1 MGMSRL
7 SNIVEEFKKHKPL
20 DFPISIV
27 QNGTTKNNRSI
38 SGTLESIEELVATHQ
53 ISNPAVIF
61 IGNAANDAVTQY
73 DNLQNQ
79 EAIWV

>member
-7 SNIVEEFKKHKPL
+7 SNIVEEFKKFKPV

-27 QNGTTKNNRSI
+27 QNGTLKNSKSI
-38 SGTLESIEELVATHQ
+38 SGTLESIEELVGVHR

-73 DNLQNQ
+73 ENLQNQ
-79 EAIWV
+79 ETIWV